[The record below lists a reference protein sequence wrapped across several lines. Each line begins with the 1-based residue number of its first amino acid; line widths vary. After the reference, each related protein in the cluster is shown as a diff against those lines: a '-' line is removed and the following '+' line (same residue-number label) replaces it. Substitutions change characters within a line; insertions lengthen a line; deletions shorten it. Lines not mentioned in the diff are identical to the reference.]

1 MSSGAQ
7 ITLDVAVIGKCGA
20 AVGVGTVSGSAGG
33 VRLPG
38 DLGGGRDVGACCLF
52 VSILLDF
59 RDFHKIKVNERRKV
73 NCESMHHLLLA
84 DPMEKTGDS
93 HFSPLRAR
101 SLYSVALEL
110 IPPGSL
116 MSLNML
122 SSWVM
127 A

>member
-1 MSSGAQ
+1 MSSGVQ
-7 ITLDVAVIGKCGA
+7 IALDVAAVGKCA
-20 AVGVGTVSGSAGG
+20 ATIGVGTVSGSTGG

-38 DLGGGRDVGACCLF
+38 DLGGSRDVGACCLS
-52 VSILLDF
+52 VNILLGL
-59 RDFHKIKVNERRKV
+59 RGTCK
-73 NCESMHHLLLA
+73 MGHLLLA

-93 HFSPLRAR
+93 HFSPLRAS

-116 MSLNML
+116 MSLKIL

>member
-1 MSSGAQ
+1 MSSGVQ
-7 ITLDVAVIGKCGA
+7 VTLDITAVGKCA
-20 AVGVGTVSGSAGG
+20 APIGVGTVSGSTGG

-38 DLGGGRDVGACCLF
+38 DLGGSWDVGACCWV
-52 VSILLDF
+52 VSILLDL
-59 RDFHKIKVNERRKV
+59 RGTCK
-73 NCESMHHLLLA
+73 MGHLLLA

-93 HFSPLRAR
+93 HFSPLRAS

-116 MSLNML
+116 ISLKML